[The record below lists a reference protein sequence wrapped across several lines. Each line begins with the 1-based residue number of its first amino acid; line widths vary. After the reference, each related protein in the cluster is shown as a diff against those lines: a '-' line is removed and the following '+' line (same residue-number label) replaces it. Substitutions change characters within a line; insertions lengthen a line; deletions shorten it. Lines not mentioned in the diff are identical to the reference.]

1 MEKAEL
7 ASFAFDIYDTD
18 DSNSLSVA
26 EVKEMIESIHGDK
39 GLTDQVKK
47 ALPKLNLS
55 DEDSVISRTQFVAGA
70 QQLPILLYPAF
81 NLQSTMRKKIC
92 GDAFWKDKI
101 ERASKYV

>member
-1 MEKAEL
+1 MDKGEL

-18 DSNSLSVA
+18 DSNSLSVQ

-55 DEDSVISRTQFVAGA
+55 DADSVISRTQFVTGA

-81 NLQSTMRKKIC
+81 NLQTIMRQRIC
-92 GDAFWKDKI
+92 GEAFWKDKV
-101 ERASKYV
+101 ERANE